1 MANNVIVRSPANGS
15 LNVLRSRNLAG
26 LSGLPRSYK
35 MLGDI
40 LMASMATFLALAL
53 GAGAGLVFGS

>member
-1 MANNVIVRSPANGS
+1 MANNVIVHSPANGS

-26 LSGLPRSYK
+26 LSGLPRSYN

-53 GAGAGLVFGS
+53 GAGVGLVFGS